1 MDKVEA
7 FLSDLAIWAASQPDI
22 EAVALVGSLARNAAT
37 DSSDIDLVILA
48 RDPERYL
55 RDLDWIRNFG
65 EVARQQIEAYGV
77 LTSIRVWYV
86 DGSEIEYG
94 ITNQHWADMPLDQGT
109 RRVISDGLRV
119 LFERSPLLSGLQT
132 SSRTEAR

>member
-7 FLSDLAIWAASQPDI
+7 FLRDLAAWAASQPDI
-22 EAVALVGSLARNAAT
+22 EAVALVGSYARNAAT
-37 DSSDIDLVILA
+37 DASDVDLVILA

-55 RDLDWIRNFG
+55 QDLGWIRNFG

-109 RRVISDGLRV
+109 RRVISDGMRV
-119 LFERSPLLSGLQT
+119 LFERRPLLSGLQ
-132 SSRTEAR
+132 SSS

>member
-7 FLSDLAIWAASQPDI
+7 FLSDLATWAASQPDI
-22 EAVALVGSLARNAAT
+22 EAVALVGSYARNAAT

-119 LFERSPLLSGLQT
+119 LFERSPLLSGLQ
-132 SSRTEAR
+132 SSS

>member
-22 EAVALVGSLARNAAT
+22 EAVALVGSYARNAAT

-55 RDLDWIRNFG
+55 RDLDWTRNFG

-109 RRVISDGLRV
+109 RRVISDGMRV
-119 LFERSPLLSGLQT
+119 LFERRPLLSGLQ
-132 SSRTEAR
+132 SSS